1 MNFELICVSLT
12 QALTQAITLTYST
25 LSPHESPKEPPSSNL
40 LQPPAK
46 HTFFYLLLFNLFN
59 FYFL

>member
-25 LSPHESPKEPPSSNL
+25 HSFHESQKDPPPSNNL
-40 LQPPAK
+40 LQPPEK
-46 HTFFYLLLFNLFN
+46 NTPLLSFRFLISFFI
-59 FYFL
+59 